1 MALLLELLKIS
12 SLAGAAEKV
21 LLQERPADNVQ
32 QHGEL
37 RIDRGRLVGLPVEN
51 VKHGLVDWA

>member
-21 LLQERPADNVQ
+21 LLQPPADDIQ
-32 QHGEL
+32 QHGAL
-37 RIDRGRLVGLPVEN
+37 RIDRGRLVDLPVEN
-51 VKHGLVDWA
+51 VKRGLVDRA